1 MESFLVDS
9 ISVDGD
15 EVRLDLDYFRVEQY
29 ISSKRMAYGVRIDM
43 KKVSEDGLEDFET
56 KTIYNVF
63 CVKDLIDEFITK
75 LVKCSVTP
83 TSLEDITRDY
93 IQDMIYAE

>member
-1 MESFLVDS
+1 MESFLVEE
-9 ISVDGD
+9 ISVPFEGTKL
-15 EVRLDLDYFRVEQY
+15 ELAYFRIEQY
-29 ISSKRMAYGVRIDM
+29 ITPQRTAYGVKIDM

-56 KTIYNVF
+56 KCIYNVF

-83 TSLEDITRDY
+83 TSLEDITREY
-93 IQDMIYAE
+93 IQDMNIV